1 LKLQIEQIAKVKLKT
16 WNAIE
21 LKTVNS
27 MNTIVTIVV
36 HMCQSGESKKIKAE
50 GKLDFG
56 KNHHYKVD
64 LKVWY
69 AI

>member
-1 LKLQIEQIAKVKLKT
+1 
-16 WNAIE
+16 
-21 LKTVNS
+21 

-56 KNHHYKVD
+56 KNHHHKVD
-64 LKVWY
+64 LKV
-69 AI
+69 

>member
-1 LKLQIEQIAKVKLKT
+1 
-16 WNAIE
+16 
-21 LKTVNS
+21 

-64 LKVWY
+64 LKV
-69 AI
+69 